1 MAKIIAVCGSPNGGK
16 TTVAF
21 KLAQEMY
28 CNTDTG
34 GVIFLSPS
42 MTVPVLGLLFP
53 NYTPDSL
60 FSLGGVLDNTDISQE
75 SILAHLVTV
84 KDMPN
89 FGCLGYKS
97 DENKHSYAKLTDDK
111 VNAFFNVLSEMVGYV
126 FVECTENDDDLIS
139 RKAINCADSVVLVL
153 SPDLKGMTY
162 YTANKRLFGSD
173 DDRSFKV
180 INSTDNDLFL
190 PIEDV
195 KAHLKNVSC
204 TLPYSRQVRQ
214 QLLDGQLYMRVNDKK
229 YRKELSN
236 LIYKIM

>member
-42 MTVPVLGLLFP
+42 MTVPALGLLFP

-97 DENKHSYAKLTDDK
+97 DENKHSYAKLTDDII
-111 VNAFFNVLSEMVGYV
+111 VQ
-126 FVECTENDDDLIS
+126 
-139 RKAINCADSVVLVL
+139 RRIN
-153 SPDLKGMTY
+153 
-162 YTANKRLFGSD
+162 
-173 DDRSFKV
+173 
-180 INSTDNDLFL
+180 
-190 PIEDV
+190 
-195 KAHLKNVSC
+195 
-204 TLPYSRQVRQ
+204 
-214 QLLDGQLYMRVNDKK
+214 
-229 YRKELSN
+229 
-236 LIYKIM
+236 